1 MKNFVRIKTI
11 IQHLKDA
18 DFQISFTPDDFGIL
32 RYAAHSSETIQELDE
47 LLCEDLIDDHGILIL
62 ENVKTLI
69 DEGLIKGVKVGEY
82 DSYGIIT
89 LIVKLDDRTA
99 IVIG

>member
-1 MKNFVRIKTI
+1 MKDLVRIKTI

-32 RYAAHSSETIQELDE
+32 RYASHSSETIQELDE
-47 LLCEDLIDDHGILIL
+47 LLCEALIDDHGILII

-69 DEGLIKGVKVGEY
+69 DEGLIKCVKIGEY
-82 DSYGIIT
+82 DSYGILT
-89 LIVKLDDRTA
+89 LVVKLDDHTA